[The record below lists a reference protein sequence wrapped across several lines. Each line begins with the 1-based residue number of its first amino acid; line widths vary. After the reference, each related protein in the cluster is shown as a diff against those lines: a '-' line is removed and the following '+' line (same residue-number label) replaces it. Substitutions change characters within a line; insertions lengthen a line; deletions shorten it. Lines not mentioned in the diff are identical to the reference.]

1 MAGVVVERVVSA
13 LTGFVVEET
22 PWVLTSY
29 PVDDSTL
36 TVVDTIVLS
45 GTAVVFVSV
54 VGCMDV
60 TTGNE
65 VCVSG
70 RDVLGDVDVS
80 DNEVNSYPVVWSPV
94 VWSVDTDCDSV
105 ESVVHTLPV
114 TVGSVF
120 VMGAIEVFDVT
131 VLCVSMELSVTV
143 VLFAVVDK
151 ESVDVWSDDVE
162 GFEVTNTSCSV
173 ECLICAVEAVKITS
187 VVGPLVKCSGL
198 LDVDK
203 TSRVVVVSSSVSG
216 EVYSVVINQI
226 SYEM

>member
-1 MAGVVVERVVSA
+1 
-13 LTGFVVEET
+13 
-22 PWVLTSY
+22 
-29 PVDDSTL
+29 
-36 TVVDTIVLS
+36 
-45 GTAVVFVSV
+45 
-54 VGCMDV
+54 
-60 TTGNE
+60 
-65 VCVSG
+65 
-70 RDVLGDVDVS
+70 
-80 DNEVNSYPVVWSPV
+80 
-94 VWSVDTDCDSV
+94 V

-203 TSRVVVVSSSVSG
+203 TSRVVVVSFSVSG
-216 EVYSVVINQI
+216 EVYSVVIN
-226 SYEM
+226 